1 MAATPFLVND
11 PPPLAVRALSFILIG
26 LFVVITIAAFTVKM
40 PETVSA
46 RFRLVS
52 AKGTA
57 QVRALHPGR
66 VLEVR
71 VVDSQKVALGDR
83 LFEVSSESI
92 GDRLAER
99 SQLETQLAGV
109 DARVTN
115 ARRTF
120 QSEQNAA
127 DEEQRRLTARLS
139 DLARQIALKEQ
150 QLTLAREVAERS
162 KRAYAAGMMSY
173 VEASKSQLD
182 ADKLAVDVEQSRAER
197 AEVDSALSK
206 LRLDRQTQ
214 RLALVELERSVREE
228 GQRAQSRKSA
238 IDADTPRDGTSG
250 AIDAPCAG
258 TIVNLAVSNSGAV
271 LAEGD
276 RLADIVCD
284 DAHLQAEVRIPQSG
298 MALVKVGQPVRLFY
312 DAFPYQRFGVR
323 QATLRWISPASSAA
337 TEGAFRSL
345 ADLQDTRVSIA
356 GGVTAV
362 MAGMEGQASIV
373 VGRRTLVEF
382 ILEPMRQLKEFLA
395 ESGGGR

>member
-1 MAATPFLVND
+1 MTASPFLVSD
-11 PPPLAVRALSFILIG
+11 PPPLAARALSLILIG
-26 LFVVITIAAFTVKM
+26 LFIAVTIAAFVVKM
-40 PETVSA
+40 PETVTA

-52 AKGTA
+52 TKGTA

-71 VVDSQKVALGDR
+71 VTDAQRVSLGDR
-83 LFEVSSESI
+83 LFEVSSEPI

-99 SQLETQLAGV
+99 SQIEAQLAGV
-109 DARVTN
+109 DERVAN

-120 QSEQNAA
+120 QSGQATA
-127 DEEQRRLTARLS
+127 DEEQRRLSARMN
-139 DLARQIALKEQ
+139 DLGRQIALKEQ

-162 KRAYAAGMMSY
+162 KRAYTAGMMSY
-173 VEASKSQLD
+173 VDASKPQLD
-182 ADKLAVDVEQSRAER
+182 ADKLAVEVEQSRADR

-228 GQRAQSRKSA
+228 GQRARSRKSA
-238 IDADTPRDGTSG
+238 IDADTPRDGSSG
-250 AIDAPCAG
+250 AIEAPCAG
-258 TIVNLAVSNSGAV
+258 TIINLAVSNRGAV
-271 LAEGD
+271 VAEGE
-276 RLADIVCD
+276 RLADIACD

-337 TEGAFRSL
+337 NEGAFRSL
-345 ADLQDTRVSIA
+345 ADLQDTRVSVA

-382 ILEPMRQLKEFLA
+382 VLQPMRQLKEFLT
-395 ESGGGR
+395 ESGSAR